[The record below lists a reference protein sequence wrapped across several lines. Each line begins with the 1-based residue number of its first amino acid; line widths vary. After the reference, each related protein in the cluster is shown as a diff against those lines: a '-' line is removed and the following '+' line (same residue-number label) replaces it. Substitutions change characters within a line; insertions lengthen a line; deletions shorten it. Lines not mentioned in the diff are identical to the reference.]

1 MTGKR
6 ARREGEGD
14 GESSKKKI
22 AIPNSAKQSLQG
34 LINFRFD
41 RFDSILSEKS
51 YTCI

>member
-34 LINFRFD
+34 LTNIRFD
-41 RFDSILSEKS
+41 LILNEKS
-51 YTCI
+51 YTYTVI

>member
-34 LINFRFD
+34 LINFRS
-41 RFDSILSEKS
+41 DSILSEKS
-51 YTCI
+51 YK